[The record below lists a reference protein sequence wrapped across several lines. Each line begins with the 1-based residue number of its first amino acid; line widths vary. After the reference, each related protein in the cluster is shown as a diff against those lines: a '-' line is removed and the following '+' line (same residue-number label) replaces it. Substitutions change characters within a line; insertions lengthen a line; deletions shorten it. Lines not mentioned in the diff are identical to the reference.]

1 MDPFL
6 QTSELQH
13 MKEWFQT
20 LPNPT
25 YTRLD
30 FIEPNLSFEII
41 AEKEET
47 FQIIVRLSI
56 ELKSFMV

>member
-1 MDPFL
+1 
-6 QTSELQH
+6 

-30 FIEPNLSFEII
+30 FIEPNLSFEFIG
-41 AEKEET
+41 EKRRDISNYSSFIYRT
-47 FQIIVRLSI
+47 
-56 ELKSFMV
+56 KSFMV